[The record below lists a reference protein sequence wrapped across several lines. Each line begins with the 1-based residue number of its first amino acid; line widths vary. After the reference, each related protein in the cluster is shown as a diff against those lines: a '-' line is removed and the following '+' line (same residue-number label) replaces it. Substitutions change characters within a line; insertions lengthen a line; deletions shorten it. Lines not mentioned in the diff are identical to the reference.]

1 MNLNKLLRD
10 HKNNVYSEENLKRA
24 KQILDDAS
32 HKLQLKEVEVSTLK
46 IELEREDANKN
57 DILTSIL
64 KLQHEITAQENL
76 SKQLDNLTAAVG
88 FGEKLPVLKDQ
99 KDLLREYKEAQLQSV
114 QIITK
119 LKKKYQTAET
129 ELRHLVAKY
138 DNALKLYN
146 TLKAE
151 QLRII
156 KKENDIM
163 LKRKYYIDEDIKN
176 KYSIHQRFLSKKS
189 GIKKFIAT
197 NEKNTLYDIFGNIR
211 TQIEILKYTDQFDDG
226 YSHKELLLPNLEI
239 VLTLEPSYNYDKSF
253 SIIIKF
259 RRYAKTE
266 PCIKILMTLKD
277 MHNAIIYNVD
287 IDKCEPNDN
296 NITVRHCYIILVIL
310 LCSFLE
316 FVTIQVRDCNCYNNK
331 KQGYRDAQLNSNNKP
346 ERPAYSHHFS
356 YFAPYNFEDV
366 LYNKEKHVLARND
379 EENDDMSLIN
389 GTSNFYPGEQQSY
402 ILMTRKSLRNDENFT
417 NYLKKIV
424 LKDVKSMDA
433 LAKILKENTSNNL
446 EEEDLYKLLDN
457 NTSSSKTVPPP
468 AAASFGSYSTYSYH
482 V

>member
-1 MNLNKLLRD
+1 M
-10 HKNNVYSEENLKRA
+10 S
-24 KQILDDAS
+24 
-32 HKLQLKEVEVSTLK
+32 
-46 IELEREDANKN
+46 
-57 DILTSIL
+57 
-64 KLQHEITAQENL
+64 
-76 SKQLDNLTAAVG
+76 
-88 FGEKLPVLKDQ
+88 
-99 KDLLREYKEAQLQSV
+99 
-114 QIITK
+114 
-119 LKKKYQTAET
+119 
-129 ELRHLVAKY
+129 
-138 DNALKLYN
+138 
-146 TLKAE
+146 
-151 QLRII
+151 
-156 KKENDIM
+156 
-163 LKRKYYIDEDIKN
+163 
-176 KYSIHQRFLSKKS
+176 
-189 GIKKFIAT
+189 
-197 NEKNTLYDIFGNIR
+197 
-211 TQIEILKYTDQFDDG
+211 
-226 YSHKELLLPNLEI
+226 
-239 VLTLEPSYNYDKSF
+239 
-253 SIIIKF
+253 
-259 RRYAKTE
+259 
-266 PCIKILMTLKD
+266 LKD
-277 MHNAIIYNVD
+277 MRNAIINNVD
-287 IDKCEPNDN
+287 IEKCEPNDN

-379 EENDDMSLIN
+379 EGNDDMSLIN

-417 NYLKKIV
+417 NYLKKII

-468 AAASFGSYSTYSYH
+468 AASFGSYSTYSYH

>member
-32 HKLQLKEVEVSTLK
+32 HKVQLKEVEVTDMKMDLDK
-46 IELEREDANKN
+46 EEKNKN
-57 DILTSIL
+57 DISTSIL
-64 KLQHEITAQENL
+64 TLQKEIADAEHMNKVLENL
-76 SKQLDNLTAAVG
+76 SVG
-88 FGEKLPVLKDQ
+88 FGAPPLPVLQERKDVLRTY
-99 KDLLREYKEAQLQSV
+99 KDALIQSV
-114 QIITK
+114 EYIKQK
-119 LKKKYQTAET
+119 YKKYQTAKS
-129 ELRHLVAKY
+129 ELKHLVAKY
-138 DNALKLYN
+138 DNALKLN
-146 TLKAE
+146 NSIKAG
-151 QLRII
+151 LIITI
-156 KKENDIM
+156 KKENDKM
-163 LKRKYYIDEDIKN
+163 LTHKHYIDEDIKN

-189 GIKKFIAT
+189 SIKKFIAT

-211 TQIEILKYTDQFDDG
+211 TQIEILKSTDQFDDG
-226 YSHKELLLPNLEI
+226 YSHREILLPNLEI
-239 VLTLEPSYNYDKSF
+239 VLTLEQTYNYDKSF
-253 SIIIKF
+253 SIKF
-259 RRYAKTE
+259 RRYDKIE
-266 PCIKILMTLKD
+266 PCIKILMNLKD
-277 MHNAIIYNVD
+277 MRNAIINNVD
-287 IDKCEPNDN
+287 IEKCEPNDN

-316 FVTIQVRDCNCYNNK
+316 ISTIQLRDCNCYNEK
-331 KQGYRDAQLNSNNKP
+331 KKGYRNSQLNSNNNP

-379 EENDDMSLIN
+379 EGNDDMSLIN
-389 GTSNFYPGEQQSY
+389 GISNFYPGEQQSY
-402 ILMTRKSLRNDENFT
+402 ILMTRKSLINDENFT

-457 NTSSSKTVPPP
+457 NMSSSKTVPPP
-468 AAASFGSYSTYSYH
+468 AASFGSYSTYSYQK
-482 V
+482 